1 MSGGRGVGGNR
12 EVSPLRK
19 PKRPRRQSRH
29 GLFSDIASD
38 VALGARGDLRAAGAE
53 AHPEEGGSWGK
64 HGFPHEPQASDA
76 HCGPISSTTTSTD
89 AGSTSAIRVR
99 YAATRSWTSR
109 PSSGIDAPHS

>member
-12 EVSPLRK
+12 EVSPLSLLG
-19 PKRPRRQSRH
+19 PR
-29 GLFSDIASD
+29 D
-38 VALGARGDLRAAGAE
+38 DLRAAWAG

-64 HGFPHEPQASDA
+64 HGFPNGSEPQASDA
-76 HCGPISSTTTSTD
+76 HCGPISSTITSTD
-89 AGSTSAIRVR
+89 AGSTSAIRAR